1 MTGTQGSGI
10 PAGIGADSGFWK
22 DQSLDRDSG
31 DPGLPART
39 WRRVPLGRY
48 SGCQQRR
55 PRKKLARRPGS
66 FRFLEVVSACR
77 GELECQLEEEEAEH
91 WQVPALRRAVVGHR
105 PVVYLGA
112 RGLHPTGRIHGS
124 QVQQKYGKCASAKIN
139 AGDPEN
145 SVWREMCQCAV
156 FHASTMRVED
166 AK

>member
-1 MTGTQGSGI
+1 LFQHVEVNLNANLKKKKRNTGRCRLCGEQWWD
-10 PAGIGADSGFWK
+10 IG
-22 DQSLDRDSG
+22 
-31 DPGLPART
+31 
-39 WRRVPLGRY
+39 
-48 SGCQQRR
+48 
-55 PRKKLARRPGS
+55 PR
-66 FRFLEVVSACR
+66 
-77 GELECQLEEEEAEH
+77 
-91 WQVPALRRAVVGHR
+91 
-105 PVVYLGA
+105 VVYLGA